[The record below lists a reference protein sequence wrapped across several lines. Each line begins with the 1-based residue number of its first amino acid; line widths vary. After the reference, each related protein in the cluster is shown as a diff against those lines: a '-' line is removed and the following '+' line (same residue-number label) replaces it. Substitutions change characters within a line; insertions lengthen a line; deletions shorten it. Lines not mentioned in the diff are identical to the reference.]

1 MLMDL
6 PLNTTQLVGI
16 LAFAMACWAA
26 WRAARFAALHADAS
40 STTWR
45 WISTLQFLYGL
56 EVWLGTR
63 HAAHDLVNAVLQ
75 ATGLY
80 AGRDS
85 IQRMMLVVTVLT
97 GMVAGGV
104 MWQSHWWS
112 RQSNMRAKLA
122 LVCTAA
128 VLLLFLIE
136 TISLHAIDRVLYR
149 PIGPVLLIAYAWAAN
164 GIAVTW
170 LARRPAA

>member
-1 MLMDL
+1 MLSDQ
-6 PLNTTQLVGI
+6 PVNATQRVGLV
-16 LAFAMACWAA
+16 AFAMACWAA

-45 WISTLQFLYGL
+45 WVSTLQCVYGL

-63 HAAHDLVNAVLQ
+63 HTVHDMVNAVLQ

-80 AGRDS
+80 AGRSD
-85 IQRMMLVVTVLT
+85 IQMVMLFATVLI
-97 GMVAGGV
+97 GMVMSLA

-112 RQSNMRAKLA
+112 RQTNTRAKLA
-122 LVCTAA
+122 MVCTGA

-149 PIGPVLLIAYAWAAN
+149 PAGPVLLIAYAWAAN
-164 GIAVTW
+164 AIAVTW